1 MSNSSFGF
9 RHSIVIRFSC
19 FGLVLA
25 NMHRLLEQL
34 PPDAR
39 SELRREPMPR
49 WIDPM
54 LATLS
59 HSVPP
64 SEGWVF
70 ERKFDGERCLA
81 FCSPGSARLLSRN
94 EKILNNHYPE
104 LVEALVKVKADMV
117 LDGEV
122 VAFDGESTS
131 FERLQARMGVS
142 DPESARASGVEV
154 FYYVFDLPYFAGY
167 DLTGLALLDRRSILR
182 RALLFRGPLR
192 FSEHRRGNA
201 EALLKEACRQGWE
214 GIIAKDVSAR
224 YVHARSSYWLKLKC
238 VAEQELVIGGFTEPQ
253 GARYGFGA
261 LLVGYYEGGKLR
273 YAGKVG
279 TGYSDETL
287 RRLEAKLRSLERQT
301 APFADEDVP
310 QDGVHWVQPRL
321 VAQVGFAEWTS
332 DGHLRQPR
340 FLGLR
345 EDKPARE
352 VVKEDR

>member
-1 MSNSSFGF
+1 
-9 RHSIVIRFSC
+9 
-19 FGLVLA
+19 
-25 NMHRLLEQL
+25 MHRLLEQL
-34 PPDAR
+34 PPAAR
-39 SELRREPMPR
+39 SELRLEPMPR

-59 HSVPP
+59 HSFPP

-70 ERKFDGERCLA
+70 ERKLDGERCLA
-81 FCSPGSARLLSRN
+81 FCAPGSVRLLSRN
-94 EKILNNHYPE
+94 EKSLNNHYPE

-131 FERLQARMGVS
+131 FERLQARMGAN
-142 DPESARASGVEV
+142 DPESARASGVEI

-167 DLTGLALLDRRSILR
+167 NMTGLALLDRRSILR
-182 RALLFRGPLR
+182 RALTFGGPLR

-201 EALLKEACRQGWE
+201 EALLKEACRHGWE

-238 VAEQELVIGGFTEPQ
+238 VAEQELVIGGFTEPR

-279 TGYSDETL
+279 TGYSDDTL
-287 RRLEAKLRSLERQT
+287 RRLDQELRSLERET
-301 APFADEDVP
+301 PPFAGEDLP
-310 QDGVHWVQPRL
+310 RGAHWVEPRL
-321 VAQVGFAEWTS
+321 VAQVGFAEWTR

>member
-1 MSNSSFGF
+1 
-9 RHSIVIRFSC
+9 
-19 FGLVLA
+19 
-25 NMHRLLEQL
+25 
-34 PPDAR
+34 
-39 SELRREPMPR
+39 MPR
-49 WIDPM
+49 WVDPM

-59 HSVPP
+59 HGFPP
-64 SEGWVF
+64 DEGWVF

-81 FCSPGSARLLSRN
+81 FCTPGSVRLLSRN
-94 EKILNNHYPE
+94 EKTLNNHYPE
-104 LVEALVKVKADMV
+104 LAEALAGVKTEMV

-122 VAFDGESTS
+122 VAFDGENTS
-131 FERLQARMGVS
+131 FEKLQARMGAN
-142 DPESARASGVEV
+142 DPELARASGVEV
-154 FYYVFDLPYFAGY
+154 FYYVFDLPHFASY

-182 RALLFRGPLR
+182 RALSFRGPVR
-192 FSEHRRGNA
+192 FSEHRRGNGQS
-201 EALLKEACRQGWE
+201 LLKEACRQGWE
-214 GIIAKDVSAR
+214 GIIAKDTSAR

-238 VAEQELVIGGFTEPQ
+238 VAEQELVVGGFTEPQ

-287 RRLEAKLRSLERQT
+287 RRLEQRLRQLERET
-301 APFADEDVP
+301 SPFAVGDLPRGE
-310 QDGVHWVQPRL
+310 VHWVEPKL

-345 EDKPARE
+345 QDKPARQ
-352 VVKEDR
+352 VVREDK